1 MRAKDKLLEK
11 LNFRSNLS
19 SYVGPFNRPDL
30 GLDKY
35 AHFGFVNSTRLVFM
49 NKDIV
54 VFTGLKYGKHV
65 FETYLNRGNIGTLY
79 RFRDNLS
86 LTVDSWR
93 STADPTMT
101 REQAQANLNNL
112 FSSSKDERVKLFLIR
127 DPLEKMVSAIIQLAF
142 HSSDLHVKETLFN
155 TALKDFE
162 KFSFKDHKII
172 TNLVTRAEYNRKKF
186 NKIWDSSNVET
197 GTNSPA
203 YIAMKEYFKF
213 VMTNYSYILLTDP
226 HVCSLVNTNTL
237 HFFNTILKETKLQSK
252 VILCNL
258 DNNERNIK
266 EFSFIDYIYMKY
278 KLVEREDLKIDSEA
292 RHSTYRLKGLVK
304 EALRELNINSY
315 IPYFNIMSR
324 EYYALREIVREYNHL
339 YYKQL

>member
-1 MRAKDKLLEK
+1 MLAKDKLLEK
-11 LNFRSNLS
+11 LNFRSFLS
-19 SYVGPFNRPDL
+19 KVIGPFDRPDL

-35 AHFGFVNSTRLVFM
+35 VHHGFVNSTRLIFM

-54 VFTGLKYGKHV
+54 IFTGLKYGKHV
-65 FETYLNRGNIGTLY
+65 FESYLNKGNKGTLY

-101 REQAQANLNNL
+101 EEQAQANLNNL
-112 FSSSKDERVKLFLIR
+112 FSSSKDKRVKLFLIR

-142 HSSDLHVKETLFN
+142 HSSDLHIKDTLFR

-172 TNLVTRAEYNRKKF
+172 TNLLTKAEYKREKF
-186 NKIWDSSNVET
+186 HKVWDDKGIDT

-203 YIAMKEYFKF
+203 YVAMKEYFKF
-213 VMTNYSYILLTDP
+213 VMTNYSYIILTDP
-226 HVCSLVNTNTL
+226 HTCSLVNTNTL
-237 HFFNTILKETKLQSK
+237 HFLNTIIRGKKQQGK
-252 VILCNL
+252 VLIANL
-258 DNNERNIK
+258 DSNEKFKKRVT
-266 EFSFIDYIYMKY
+266 FLDSIYLKY
-278 KLVEREDLKIDSEA
+278 KLFEKQDLSQDSEA
-292 RHSTYRLKGLVK
+292 RHSTYRLKGVVK
-304 EALRELNINSY
+304 DALRELDINSY
-315 IPYFNIMSR
+315 TPYFNIMSR
-324 EYYALREIVREYNHL
+324 EYYALKEIVREYNHL